1 MTYHCQN
8 RVLTRPDDLVL
19 RSVIDAYLRH
29 SEANGVHCQEALTE
43 RKRVLYAFAE
53 HCGWIPVAH
62 LKAFHLSDW
71 IDGNK
76 RWRSVSTRR
85 AKANMVRACFN
96 WACEQERIDRNPF
109 QRVRY
114 REAERRAEMPD
125 DVLDRLATLAS
136 KPFEHAIRFLRL
148 TGCRVG
154 ELCRA
159 RWRDV
164 DLVRGVW
171 TIHRHKSRRYTG
183 KPKTVALVTQAVALL
198 VAVQAMPVLFPPGPG
213 DLIFTN
219 TRGKAWTR
227 YTLGH
232 TLKRL
237 KRKWRLNCPATLH
250 GIRHQAATAAIL
262 NGAPLKLVAE
272 QLGHASTAV
281 TERFYVNVNGQIDAM
296 RAAFEKGMGSG

>member
-1 MTYHCQN
+1 MLTICQ
-8 RVLTRPDDLVL
+8 RPDSF
-19 RSVIDAYLRH
+19 RAEPSSVRELIASYLRH
-29 SEANGVHCQEALTE
+29 SEANAVHCAEALAE
-43 RKRVLYAFAE
+43 RRRVLYAFAE

-62 LKAFHLSDW
+62 LKAFHLSEW

-109 QRVRY
+109 VRVRY
-114 REAERRAEMPD
+114 REAERRPEMPD
-125 DVLDRLATLAS
+125 DVLERLATLGS

-159 RWRDV
+159 RWADV
-164 DLVRGVW
+164 DLTRGIW
-171 TIHRHKSRRYTG
+171 TIHRHKSRRYTC
-183 KPKTVALVTQAVALL
+183 KPKVVALVTQAVALL
-198 VAVQAMPVLFPPGPG
+198 LAIKAMPVLFPPGPG

-219 TRGKAWTR
+219 TRGQAWTR

-237 KRKWRLNCPATLH
+237 KRKWKLNCPATLH
-250 GIRHQAATAAIL
+250 GIRHQAATAAVL

-272 QLGHASTAV
+272 QLGHATTAV
-281 TERFYVNVNGQIDAM
+281 TERFYVQVHGQIDAM